1 MVAAFH
7 PSAGQKIKAGSESTR
22 HRTDFDIRK
31 RRITDVI
38 ELRCGYTAELG
49 KGAIALGTQRLKVHG
64 AIRCRHRL
72 VDRAGDP
79 HTGIDTADPLAHGD
93 NLTAQI
99 TSLNPRKA
107 QRGAPAAAFD
117 LSVTDIVGRS

>member
-7 PSAGQKIKAGSESTR
+7 PSAGQKIKAGSKSTR

-38 ELRCGYTAELG
+38 KLRRRYTAELG
-49 KGAIALGTQRLKVHG
+49 KGTIALGTQRLKIHG

-79 HTGIDTADPLAHGD
+79 HPGIDTADPFVHGD
-93 NLTAQI
+93 DLTAQI
-99 TSLNPRKA
+99 TPLDPRKA
-107 QRGAPAAAFD
+107 QRGAPATVFNIHVPD
-117 LSVTDIVGRS
+117 TVGRS